1 MSEWI
6 LCEDSLPDKAG
17 EYLVTYRPCYWD
29 DVRDEVKT
37 GIDSFRG
44 KTTWAKKKY
53 QRVIAW
59 MPLPKPLSLEEKRL
73 RLFDKIGVEIKN
85 EVGEY
90 KDLENILQECVQ
102 KWDEINMVK

>member
-6 LCEDSLPDKAG
+6 LCEDRLPDKAG

-53 QRVIAW
+53 QRVIA
-59 MPLPKPLSLEEKRL
+59 L
-73 RLFDKIGVEIKN
+73 RNIMNMICLLYMIGMIF
-85 EVGEY
+85 Y
-90 KDLENILQECVQ
+90 K
-102 KWDEINMVK
+102 

>member
-1 MSEWI
+1 MVDKIMLIVGFSDRRVSNNMSEWI
-6 LCEDSLPDKAG
+6 LCEDRLPDKAG

-59 MPLPKPLSLEEKRL
+59 MPLPEPYEE
-73 RLFDKIGVEIKN
+73 DNSE
-85 EVGEY
+85 
-90 KDLENILQECVQ
+90 
-102 KWDEINMVK
+102 